1 MSRLDPTDDV
11 PDPAEEVVGLDD
23 LLADLAD
30 PDADLDAPDADLADP
45 DADTPDPAA
54 DVPGAAE
61 LHTFGDAVDD
71 VCDPRPNHRP
81 QRLSRGGFIE
91 KFCRQYFGPRGPE

>member
-1 MSRLDPTDDV
+1 MNGLDPAADT
-11 PDPAEEVVGLDD
+11 PDPAEEMVGLDD

-45 DADTPDPAA
+45 HQDTPDPSG

-61 LHTFGDAVDD
+61 LHTFTDAVDD
-71 VCDPRPNHRP
+71 VADPRPNHSP
-81 QRLSRGGFIE
+81 QRLAEGGFIE
-91 KFCRQYFGPRGPE
+91 RFCRAHFGKRGPE